1 MNADKE
7 DIFQTS
13 FGTIFRETRK
23 ARGLSIAQ
31 VSEETKINSMYLDA
45 LESEN
50 LDIFPANIFAK
61 SFFKLYANFLEVDLQ
76 SVESSFPSEINR
88 PHNLEPLPNLEK
100 TKIENLYED
109 FLAIEKSFLFSL
121 IIFVLLV
128 IIYLL
133 FIRN

>member
-100 TKIENLYED
+100 TKIENFYED

>member
-50 LDIFPANIFAK
+50 LDIFPADIFAR

-76 SVESSFPSEINR
+76 SIEASFPSEINR

-100 TKIENLYED
+100 TKIENFFED
-109 FLAIEKSFLFSL
+109 FLAIERSVFFIL

>member
-61 SFFKLYANFLEVDLQ
+61 SFFKLYANFLEVDLH

-100 TKIENLYED
+100 TKIENFYED
-109 FLAIEKSFLFSL
+109 FLAIEKSVFFSL

>member
-1 MNADKE
+1 MSAEQE

-31 VSEETKINSMYLDA
+31 VSEETKINSIYLDA

-61 SFFKLYANFLEVDLQ
+61 SFFKLYANFLEIDLQ

-88 PHNLEPLPNLEK
+88 PHTLEPLPNLEK

-109 FLAIEKSFLFSL
+109 FLAIEKSVYLSL
-121 IIFVLLV
+121 IIFILV
-128 IIYLL
+128 IMIYLL